1 MTKLLPP
8 STTFGQRNISVL
20 ICKTKSFY
28 FKANAKWY
36 NSSVLYSSSLVSV
49 ISTWELLLQML
60 GRTCAARHS
69 HTCALLF
76 DGIFFVDVA
85 HGLFGEEEAL
95 FSVVADGLR
104 ETIKSAFVGL
114 QPGENMTLS

>member
-1 MTKLLPP
+1 MDP
-8 STTFGQRNISVL
+8 SL
-20 ICKTKSFY
+20 
-28 FKANAKWY
+28 

-85 HGLFGEEEAL
+85 HGFFGEEAL

-104 ETIKSAFVGL
+104 ETIKCLRWSTTRRKYDIVVVPF
-114 QPGENMTLS
+114 